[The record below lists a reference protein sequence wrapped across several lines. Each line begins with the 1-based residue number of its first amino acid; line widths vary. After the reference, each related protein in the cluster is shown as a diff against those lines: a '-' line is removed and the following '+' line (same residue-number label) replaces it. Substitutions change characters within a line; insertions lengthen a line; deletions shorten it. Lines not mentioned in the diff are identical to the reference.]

1 MDEKKRILETWIMV
15 EHLSEGDINL
25 KDEYLKKI
33 ETEDN
38 CNYYSMFCA
47 EIQRKKLQK
56 WQKGGIVLYLNIFP
70 FEDVITLIRKKYR
83 LPQTHEEVSVGDK
96 FSIAIYFDKNLRFIE
111 DMTFFTVSSY
121 ILKKDIIPRKG
132 EFSDFEKEKKE
143 EINSIFSYVT
153 FSKQY

>member
-47 EIQRKKLQK
+47 EIQRKSYKNGK
-56 WQKGGIVLYLNIFP
+56 KAVLCCI
-70 FEDVITLIRKKYR
+70 
-83 LPQTHEEVSVGDK
+83 
-96 FSIAIYFDKNLRFIE
+96 
-111 DMTFFTVSSY
+111 
-121 ILKKDIIPRKG
+121 
-132 EFSDFEKEKKE
+132 
-143 EINSIFSYVT
+143 
-153 FSKQY
+153 